1 MEKGTK
7 LPKRTWISIVVIFL
21 LIPALVFFG
30 GRLGGRTY
38 YLVGTAV
45 IFLTIVPFF
54 LVFEQHR
61 PQARE
66 VAVIAVLCALAVA
79 ARAAFAAVPSFKSM
93 MAIIMIAG
101 MAYGPEAGFLVGAMG
116 AFVSNFLFGQ
126 GPWTPWQMFA
136 YGLSGFLAG
145 GAVRLRLLPK
155 RKLPMAVFG
164 FFSVVLIVGP
174 ILDTCSVFTMPTQ
187 VNLTTA
193 GAIYLAGFPYNVSHG
208 LSTFVTLLLVG
219 EPMLKKLNRI
229 QKKYGVTEP
238 LQDGDLPK
246 TIDSEFPKKG

>member
-1 MEKGTK
+1 MEKEK
-7 LPKRTWISIVVIFL
+7 RKPKRAWISIVVIFL

-30 GRLGGRTY
+30 GKLGGRTY
-38 YLVGTAV
+38 YLIGVAV
-45 IFLTIVPFF
+45 IFLTTVPFF

-79 ARAAFAAVPSFKSM
+79 ARAAFAAVPFFKPM
-93 MAIIMIAG
+93 MAVIMIAG
-101 MAYGPEAGFLVGAMG
+101 MAYGPEAGFLVGAMS

-145 GAVRLRLLPK
+145 GAVRLKLLPK
-155 RKLPMAVFG
+155 KKLPMAVFG
-164 FFSVVLIVGP
+164 FFTVVLIVGP

-208 LSTFVTLLLVG
+208 LSTLVTMLLVG
-219 EPMLKKLNRI
+219 ESMLKKLNRI
-229 QKKYGVTEP
+229 QTKYGVTEP
-238 LQDGDLPK
+238 LQDGDSSTSK
-246 TIDSEFPKKG
+246 T